1 MNNTESDLIGNA
13 VMLQFLEH
21 DGNYDVNFSFI
32 LFQKKTREILKAKAR
47 NSETFFFSSE
57 IRKNEGG

>member
-47 NSETFFFSSE
+47 NSETFFFF
-57 IRKNEGG
+57 